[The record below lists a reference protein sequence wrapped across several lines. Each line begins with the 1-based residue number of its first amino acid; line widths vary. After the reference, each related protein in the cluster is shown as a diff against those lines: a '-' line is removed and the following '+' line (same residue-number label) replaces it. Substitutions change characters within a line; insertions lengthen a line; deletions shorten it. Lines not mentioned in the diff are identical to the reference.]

1 MSKYYR
7 YKIKEDFCILEIR
20 QNKENPSQFVLYG
33 DGKAF
38 NTYDSP
44 EEASAAVL
52 SRNTGYWVIDQ
63 LKDNP
68 MNPASIEEWEVI
80 EE

>member
-1 MSKYYR
+1 MAKYNR
-7 YKIKEDFCILEIR
+7 YKVRNDFCILEIR
-20 QNKENPSQFVLYG
+20 QEKENITQFVLYG
-33 DGKAF
+33 DGKAIR
-38 NTYDSP
+38 TYESP

-68 MNPASIEEWEVI
+68 MNHASIDEWEVI

>member
-7 YKIKEDFCILEIR
+7 YKIREDFSTLEIR
-20 QNKENPSQFVLYG
+20 RSVENPSQYVLYG

-38 NTYDSP
+38 HSYESP

-52 SRNTGYWVIDQ
+52 SRNTGYWVVDQ
-63 LKDNP
+63 LKDSP
-68 MNPASIEEWEVI
+68 IHPDSLDEWEVF